1 MSSYPAFGGVFCYN
15 KRREKKNFCPMKTLA
30 KIVLGVLA
38 YNYMKADLRRDP
50 DRNLV
55 CGHISN
61 MPARPI
67 ENNGGL

>member
-1 MSSYPAFGGVFCYN
+1 
-15 KRREKKNFCPMKTLA
+15 MKTLA

-50 DRNLV
+50 YQNLV
-55 CGHISN
+55 CGTRTN
-61 MPARPI
+61 MAARPI

>member
-30 KIVLGVLA
+30 KIVFGILA
-38 YNYMKADLRRDP
+38 YNYMKADLRRGDE
-50 DRNLV
+50 LV
-55 CGHISN
+55 CGTRTN
-61 MPARPI
+61 MAPRPI